1 MNNLKALN
9 GRLEAIAWGIIL
21 ILLSILM
28 VVPGDQGNE
37 FVLGTGVVFLG
48 LNLAR
53 SMMGIPLNWFSITLG
68 GLALLLGGLGV
79 LWPVLGIKAHVKVDI
94 FPLILLAIG
103 LYLLI
108 PAPKQQTS
116 G

>member
-1 MNNLKALN
+1 MNSLKVLN
-9 GRLEAIAWGIIL
+9 GRLEAIAWGMIL

-28 VVPGDQGNE
+28 IIPGDQSNL
-37 FVLGTGVVFLG
+37 FLLGTGVVFLG

-53 SMMGIPLNWFSITLG
+53 SAMGIPLNWFSITLG
-68 GLALLLGGLGV
+68 GLALVLGGLGV
-79 LWPVLGIKAHVKVDI
+79 LWPVLGIRAHVKVDI
-94 FPLILLAIG
+94 FPIILLAVG

-108 PAPKQQTS
+108 PAPRKEVS